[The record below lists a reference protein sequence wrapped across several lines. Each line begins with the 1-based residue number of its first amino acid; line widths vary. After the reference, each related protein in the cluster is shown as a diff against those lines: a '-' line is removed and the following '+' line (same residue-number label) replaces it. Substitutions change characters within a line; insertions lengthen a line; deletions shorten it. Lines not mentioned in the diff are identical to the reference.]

1 MKFNLL
7 KGRLGKHRLHP
18 VLVHFPT
25 GLYPFSLVMDIMGS
39 VAGNA
44 DYFIAGR
51 LSLFAAVGMSVPA
64 IFYGLLDFL
73 KIDSTN
79 SVWKKAGLHGLLNF
93 IWFLIFCTM
102 LFYRVKHDP
111 VGNLYLLI
119 MASSTIGLFYS
130 NYLGADL
137 IISHRIGIEPDA
149 EKKPERT

>member
-1 MKFNLL
+1 MKFSLL
-7 KGRLGKHRLHP
+7 QGRLGKHRLHP
-18 VLVHFPT
+18 VMVHFPT
-25 GLYPFSLVMDIMGS
+25 ALYPFSLVMDITGS

-51 LSLFAAVGMSVPA
+51 LSLLGAVGMSVPA

-73 KIDSTN
+73 KIDSTS

-102 LFYRVKHDP
+102 LFYRVKHDL
-111 VGNLYLLI
+111 VGNLYLII
-119 MASSTIGLFYS
+119 MSLLTIGLFYS

-137 IISHRIGIEPDA
+137 IISHRIGIDSYL
-149 EKKPERT
+149 EKKSERR